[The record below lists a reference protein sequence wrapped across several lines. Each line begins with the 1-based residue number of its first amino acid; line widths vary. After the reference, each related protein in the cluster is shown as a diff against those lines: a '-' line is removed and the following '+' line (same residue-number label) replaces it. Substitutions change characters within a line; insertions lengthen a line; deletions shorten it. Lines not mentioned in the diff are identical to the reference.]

1 MENQNF
7 IEVSVL
13 IQETDLEDRK
23 SFVLAKGGRVTVQTA
38 ETGRYRRYNLL
49 NNSKSD
55 RDFLRYS
62 GLRMSIVPR

>member
-13 IQETDLEDRK
+13 IQETDLEDLK
-23 SFVLAKGGRVTVQTA
+23 SVVLAKGGRVTVQAA
-38 ETGRYRRYNLL
+38 ETGRYQRYNSL

-55 RDFLRYS
+55 
-62 GLRMSIVPR
+62 